1 LAATSDNNWQKSD
14 QLVLEIHRLVRTGA
28 TGTLFVRTADDHLGC
43 VVFAS
48 GEIVSVMFRGV
59 RGMQGIEYVRSFNE
73 STFRFDD
80 SALLWED
87 PGDLPDTQEI
97 LRKLSEGSTKAPPS
111 APPASNEWSTQPL
124 PQTVTEPPAPAST
137 PPPARRAPEPTFSTP
152 AASPAHDP
160 SFSTPPVRPVP
171 DQPSFS
177 TPAARP
183 NPLEQSFSVPPPA
196 QFPPQPSFNQQ
207 KTRPA
212 RQVSIA
218 LSATE
223 LKRTVCETAM
233 SIMGPLGKMI
243 CEEEFARAGIL
254 RGVDDLE
261 RLLRRVAAEI
271 DDESE
276 AREFLNIVMAKATP
290 REGPSSGQR
299 AGLRE
304 GTPEYRKLRDVVESE
319 AVEFLG
325 PLAAFLC
332 DEYFRKYSMNN
343 KRVDVGM
350 VINSLVDEIGD
361 LERAHEFRER
371 IAQRLG

>member
-1 LAATSDNNWQKSD
+1 MAATSDNNWQKSD

-73 STFRFDD
+73 STFRFDE

-87 PGDLPDTQEI
+87 PGDLPDTHEI
-97 LRKLSEGSTKAPPS
+97 LRKLSEGAAKPPPS
-111 APPASNEWSTQPL
+111 SQAASTEWSTQPL
-124 PQTVTEPPAPAST
+124 PQTVVEPASESSNST
-137 PPPARRAPEPTFSTP
+137 PAVQRAPE
-152 AASPAHDP
+152 P
-160 SFSTPPVRPVP
+160 SFSTPPVRPAAEP
-171 DQPSFS
+171 PSFS
-177 TPAARP
+177 TPAAQPRSLEP
-183 NPLEQSFSVPPPA
+183 PLSA

-207 KTRPA
+207 KPKPTR
-212 RQVSIA
+212 QQSIA

-223 LKRTVCETAM
+223 LKRTVCEVAM

-243 CEEEFARAGIL
+243 CEEEFARAGVL

-261 RLLRRVAAEI
+261 RLLRRVAAEF
-271 DDESE
+271 DVEWE
-276 AREFLNIVMAKATP
+276 AREFLNTVLAKATP
-290 REGPSSGQR
+290 REGGTSGQR
-299 AGLRE
+299 GGVRE
-304 GTPEYRKLRDVVESE
+304 GTPEYRKMRDVVESE

-332 DEYFRKYSMNN
+332 DEYFRKYSTNS